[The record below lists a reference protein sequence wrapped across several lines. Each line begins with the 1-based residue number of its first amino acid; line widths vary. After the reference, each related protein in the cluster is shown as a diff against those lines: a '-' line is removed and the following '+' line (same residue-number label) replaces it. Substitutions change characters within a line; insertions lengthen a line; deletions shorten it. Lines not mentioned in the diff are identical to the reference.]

1 MLLVSPILKLFMG
14 SQTADRLKVEVEH
27 VAGVR
32 FWMNDEFTDGNSCS
46 TTLGTKLIDALRAR
60 VWTAVS
66 GNVCRTHRRR
76 ENTVTESHLAQLDGA
91 CLPSLWQY
99 DILYIMSLLE

>member
-1 MLLVSPILKLFMG
+1 MPTDGIGHEGMG

-27 VAGVR
+27 VAGVS

-46 TTLGTKLIDALRAR
+46 TTLGTKLIEALRAR
-60 VWTAVS
+60 AWTAVS

-99 DILYIMSLLE
+99 DILYIVSLLE